1 MSLDYTTFYYPGK
14 GGHLRMLNYRIWI
27 SDPNT
32 PKEMKDDS
40 IMVDE
45 PSETFIW
52 VNPGDLPYEYFIE
65 FEEEIMNLEPTTELL
80 NHYKLSLIEENIS
93 KMKSPMFYVRREP
106 EPTEVKTEIIFRWCY
121 KNTPIDA
128 VAREFGFDSL
138 RVKNIIY
145 EFQAL
150 KRITKKISKSANQ
163 KSEKLNQSHHECL
176 SALVRTRGIKGF
188 TRDEARS
195 HLLNEFPSLNNIDIS
210 TIGRQFHQNLG
221 LSFKKLGGTNV
232 KKMNSQSKINLQM
245 WTKLIINLLLQ
256 QYYLI
261 FIDEF
266 KINRSTQKTYGW
278 TKRGKPGRLLIRSPD
293 FNMSFVVAHSQT
305 WLEGIMGQRWRSTK
319 QSIRY
324 FLKSWSVSSGQTR
337 TWTGVN

>member
-1 MSLDYTTFYYPGK
+1 
-14 GGHLRMLNYRIWI
+14 
-27 SDPNT
+27 
-32 PKEMKDDS
+32 
-40 IMVDE
+40 
-45 PSETFIW
+45 
-52 VNPGDLPYEYFIE
+52 
-65 FEEEIMNLEPTTELL
+65 MNLEPTTELL
-80 NHYKLSLIEENIS
+80 NHHKLSLIEEHIS
-93 KMKSPMFYVRREP
+93 KMKSPMFYVWREP

-150 KRITKKISKSANQ
+150 KRITKKISKSVNQ

-176 SALVRTRGIKGF
+176 SAFVRTRGIKGF

-195 HLLNEFPSLNNIDIS
+195 HLLNEFPSLSNTDIS
-210 TIGRQFHQNLG
+210 KISRHLHKNLG

-232 KKMNSQSKINLQM
+232 KKMNSQSKINLQK
-245 WTKLIINLLLQ
+245 WTKLIINLQLQ

-278 TKRGKPGRLLIRSPD
+278 TKLGKPGRLLIRSPD

-305 WLEGIMGQRWRSTK
+305 WLE
-319 QSIRY
+319 
-324 FLKSWSVSSGQTR
+324 V
-337 TWTGVN
+337 